1 LRWSYYRGRLTFK
14 VVDVPDAGGRF
25 GYNAHAW
32 RKVG

>member
-14 VVDVPDAGGRF
+14 VADVPDVMARF
-25 GYNAHAW
+25 TYTVHAW